1 MYKENHFIP
10 LEKSDWELSSK
21 LYEITLKAVKYN
33 PDDRYT
39 SIKNFRDVWTNSWF
53 KVLKKIL
60 VFS

>member
-10 LEKSDWELSSK
+10 LEKSDWKLSSK

-39 SIKNFRDVWTNSWF
+39 SIKNFRDVWTNS
-53 KVLKKIL
+53 
-60 VFS
+60 